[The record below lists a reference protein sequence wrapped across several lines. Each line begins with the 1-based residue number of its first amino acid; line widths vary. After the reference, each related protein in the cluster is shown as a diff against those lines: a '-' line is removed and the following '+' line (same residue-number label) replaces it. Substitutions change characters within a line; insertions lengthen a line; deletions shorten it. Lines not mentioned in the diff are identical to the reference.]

1 MKQGLA
7 LLSDKTALLWGTLS
21 LTSPTQGTLSEKLPS
36 SRFSQVPAGSD
47 YPCSEAVLS
56 ESKVKSLL
64 HTLFSL
70 LYRKGKDKAI
80 PAILPVA
87 IDFPLVGSGD
97 FLGDG

>member
-1 MKQGLA
+1 MTGFAFRQNSFALGHALA
-7 LLSDKTALLWGTLS
+7 NFAYAGV
-21 LTSPTQGTLSEKLPS
+21 LSEKLPS

-47 YPCSEAVLS
+47 CPFIEAVLS

-64 HTLFSL
+64 HILFSL

-87 IDFPLVGSGD
+87 IDFPLVVSGD
-97 FLGDG
+97 FFSDG